1 MTDNPQRRARE
12 ACGIEEPRV
21 HVSQRRVSDDKFAV
35 VVRECMS
42 CGCNNARPCGTR
54 QWVCEYCGASMKLEG
69 TWTSD
74 WRHHDHYGRAGK

>member
-1 MTDNPQRRARE
+1 VTDNPQRRACE

-42 CGCNNARPCGTR
+42 CGCNNARPCGTKA
-54 QWVCEYCGASMKLEG
+54 WTCEFCGESMKLESE
-69 TWTSD
+69 WVSE
-74 WRHHDHYGRAGK
+74 WKHHDKHGSKR